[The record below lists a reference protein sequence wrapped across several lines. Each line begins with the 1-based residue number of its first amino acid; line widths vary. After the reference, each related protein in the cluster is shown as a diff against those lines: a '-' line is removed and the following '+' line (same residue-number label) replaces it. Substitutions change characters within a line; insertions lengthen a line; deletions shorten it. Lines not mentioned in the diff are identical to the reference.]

1 MLQQPSQP
9 IVVKILEEPARE
21 TTVVDVLIGAIGLT
35 GLLVLIAVV
44 CGVTLGGLFVLYRKI
59 QAKRRPYRPEPGE
72 DVPRI
77 V

>member
-9 IVVKILEEPARE
+9 IVVRILEEPVRE
-21 TTVVDVLIGAIGLT
+21 TTVVDVLIGAFGLT
-35 GLLVLIAVV
+35 GVLILIAVL
-44 CGVTLGGLFVLYRKI
+44 CGVALGGLFVLYRKI

>member
-9 IVVKILEEPARE
+9 VLVKIIEEPARQ
-21 TTVVDVLIGAIGLT
+21 TTVVDVLIGAFGLT
-35 GLLVLIAVV
+35 GVLILIAVL
-44 CGVTLGGLFVLYRKI
+44 CGAALGGLFILYRRV
-59 QAKRRPYRPEPGE
+59 QALRRPYNPRPGE